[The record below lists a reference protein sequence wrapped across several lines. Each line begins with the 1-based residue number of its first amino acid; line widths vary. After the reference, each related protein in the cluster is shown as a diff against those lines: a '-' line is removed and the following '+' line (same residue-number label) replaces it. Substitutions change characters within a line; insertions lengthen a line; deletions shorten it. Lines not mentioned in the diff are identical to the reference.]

1 MQKNQLIPSV
11 HSWDIKNFR
20 VERLDWPYPF
30 LTMSKQKIFNQL
42 STFNFVNLHQHA
54 KNEVVFS
61 ICFGE
66 IVHSKIIQSDWL
78 RGFWPISQKQRFSQI
93 LDLCRNTANNK
104 HFHYWTNSMKINTKF
119 FFKSKKLIYGL
130 FPRFLG

>member
-1 MQKNQLIPSV
+1 MP
-11 HSWDIKNFR
+11 
-20 VERLDWPYPF
+20 
-30 LTMSKQKIFNQL
+30 KQKIFNQL

-66 IVHSKIIQSDWL
+66 IVHSKIMQSDWL

-104 HFHYWTNSMKINTKF
+104 HFHY
-119 FFKSKKLIYGL
+119 
-130 FPRFLG
+130 